1 MGNLKEIRAR
11 INSTTNTKKI
21 TSAMK
26 LVSAAKLK
34 RAQNNITNMRPYA
47 LKMLQ
52 MIANVA
58 STNKVSH
65 SLLDIREN
73 PKTCLLVIVS
83 SDRGLCGGFNAQ
95 INKASQIF
103 FDDNKGKYE
112 KLDIIFVGRRAAD
125 FFKIRGI
132 EGQETIL
139 NLAKDISYGLASD
152 IADKLMES
160 FKGNDYDEVK
170 FIYNEFK
177 SAIAQDVVTE
187 TVFPIDLDK
196 QSFSEDSGF
205 AKDIIFEPSP
215 EELIDVLLRKH
226 FMTQVYRILSESIA
240 SEHGARMN
248 AMENATKNA
257 QGMIQSLTLTYN
269 KVRQAAITT
278 ELIEITS
285 GAEALKG

>member
-11 INSTTNTKKI
+11 INSTVNTKKI

-26 LVSAAKLK
+26 LVSAAKLR

-52 MIANVA
+52 MIADVA
-58 STNKVSH
+58 ATNKVSH
-65 SLLDIREN
+65 PLLEVRDN
-73 PKTCLLVIVS
+73 PKSCLLVIIS

-95 INKASQIF
+95 INKASQSF
-103 FDDNKGKYE
+103 LDENKEKYE

-125 FFKIRGI
+125 FFKVRGV
-132 EGQETIL
+132 EGKETIL
-139 NLAKDISYGLASD
+139 NLAKDISYDFASD
-152 IADKLMES
+152 IADRLMNS
-160 FKGNDYDEVK
+160 FKDGEYDEVK

-177 SAIAQDVVTE
+177 SAIAQDVVSE
-187 TVFPIDLDK
+187 KVFPIDLEK
-196 QSFSEDSGF
+196 QSFSEDSDF
-205 AKDIIFEPSP
+205 AKDIIFEPGP
-215 EELIDVLLRKH
+215 EELIDTLLRKH
-226 FMTQVYRILSESIA
+226 FMTQVYRVLSESIA